1 VSTFARAEQVSG
13 VDIEEIFKED
23 SGKLVSG
30 VWRGVLG
37 RRGNEGN
44 GKYEGHRHERGVIRF
59 CGALCRMSTVLL
71 IVTSTSSHRATKRS

>member
-1 VSTFARAEQVSG
+1 MSTFARAEQVSG
-13 VDIEEIFKED
+13 VDIEE
-23 SGKLVSG
+23 
-30 VWRGVLG
+30 VLG